1 MPSSRRILARLL
13 VVCLL
18 IAGTLGGLLGL
29 VLLVSTVSGTDFAHR
44 TLLGGLGLLLLLLS
58 GFAIASVIEYLESS
72 RHGERD

>member
-1 MPSSRRILARLL
+1 MPSSRRILASGL
-13 VVCLL
+13 VVCLVT
-18 IAGTLGGLLGL
+18 AGALGGLLGL
-29 VLLVSTVSGTDFAHR
+29 LLLVLTVSERDFAHR